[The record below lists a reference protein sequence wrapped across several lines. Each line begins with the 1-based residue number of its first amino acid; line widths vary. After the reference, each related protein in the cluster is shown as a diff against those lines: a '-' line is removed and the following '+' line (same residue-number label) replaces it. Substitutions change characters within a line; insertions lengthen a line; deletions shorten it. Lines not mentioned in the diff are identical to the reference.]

1 MKEYNLFISHSWSYN
16 NDYLSLNN
24 LLRQNGY
31 FKFNNFSVPID
42 NPLTIYNNG
51 YYYTELRNKIK
62 SKMKYCN
69 VVLVLAGV
77 YSTYSESIKMEIDVA
92 KELEK
97 PIIAIE
103 PYGSEKTSLIVKE
116 NANIIVKWNSN
127 SIISAIK
134 ELSNEE
140 SVTNRN

>member
-31 FKFNNFSVPID
+31 LKFNNFSVPID
-42 NPLTIYNNG
+42 NPLTIYNKG

>member
-1 MKEYNLFISHSWSYN
+1 
-16 NDYLSLNN
+16 
-24 LLRQNGY
+24 
-31 FKFNNFSVPID
+31 
-42 NPLTIYNNG
+42 
-51 YYYTELRNKIK
+51 
-62 SKMKYCN
+62 MKYCN